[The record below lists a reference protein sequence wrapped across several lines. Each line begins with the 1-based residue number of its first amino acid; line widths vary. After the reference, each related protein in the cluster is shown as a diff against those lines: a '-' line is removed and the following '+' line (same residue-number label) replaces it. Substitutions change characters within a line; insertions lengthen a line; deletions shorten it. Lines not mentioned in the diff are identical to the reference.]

1 MNENEYEKQ
10 KEIAIKKLQEALP
23 KAADALIGL
32 LDSKSKIAR
41 VKAATAIRKIVSE
54 EAVKTVI
61 IIRK

>member
-1 MNENEYEKQ
+1 MSENEYEKQ
-10 KEIAIKKLQEALP
+10 NEIAIKKLQEALP

-41 VKAATAIRKIVSE
+41 VKAAAAIRKIVSE